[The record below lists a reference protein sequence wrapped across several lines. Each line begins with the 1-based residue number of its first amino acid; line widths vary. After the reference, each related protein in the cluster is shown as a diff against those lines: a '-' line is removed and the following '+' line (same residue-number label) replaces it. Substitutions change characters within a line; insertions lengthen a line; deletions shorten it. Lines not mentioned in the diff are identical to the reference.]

1 MKRKSQLSGSL
12 EDNISMILLDVLSG
26 IGDLNEMIEE
36 EELLIALEDCT
47 SVALNEKE
55 KEIYTSFLIL
65 GEGYKEIAEN
75 MQIPEG
81 SIGTTISRCKEK
93 LKDCLSRKGFHERK

>member
-1 MKRKSQLSGSL
+1 MKRKSQLSGSQ
-12 EDNISMILLDVLSG
+12 ENNISMILLDVLPG
-26 IGDLNEMIEE
+26 ISDLNEMIEE
-36 EELLIALEDCT
+36 EELLIALEDCI

-55 KEIYTSFLIL
+55 NEIYTSLLIL
-65 GEGYKEIAEN
+65 GEEYKEIAEN

-93 LKDCLSRKGFHERK
+93 LKDCLSKKGFHERK

>member
-36 EELLIALEDCT
+36 EELLIAL
-47 SVALNEKE
+47 KE
-55 KEIYTSFLIL
+55 PQLL
-65 GEGYKEIAEN
+65 
-75 MQIPEG
+75 
-81 SIGTTISRCKEK
+81 
-93 LKDCLSRKGFHERK
+93 

>member
-36 EELLIALEDCT
+36 EELLIALKDCT
-47 SVALNEKE
+47 SVALNDQGNRLFK
-55 KEIYTSFLIL
+55 IYTSFLIL

-81 SIGTTISRCKEK
+81 SIGTTISRF
-93 LKDCLSRKGFHERK
+93 RKN